1 MKKFVTVLCCVA
13 LMLAVVPT
21 STWCVTAQGE
31 GAVVNVKDFGAVG
44 DGKTNDYA
52 AMMKAFDYAIT
63 NYASK
68 SIPVTVY
75 FPEGEYGLLR
85 GGMYVKL
92 PFGSG
97 NLTVKGAGADKSTIV
112 YLEEWD
118 NGGSWV
124 ALRIQLK
131 QNPAS
136 EEDYMHDIVIQDLG
150 VYDTNPVDHAWHPD
164 KGDPGKEETHGFNI
178 QHCVRA
184 TIKNCKVDNVGDEA
198 IDMSHCIDSQ
208 MVDNLVL
215 NSPGAGSAGG
225 GISVGDGSKNVL
237 IARNTS
243 IGSIDASNKIN
254 WAIAVEALEEHIE
267 GVVIE
272 DNIISDINGYGI
284 NVGAPAGTIA
294 DVLIQRNTITDCS
307 YGGVRLMG
315 SGQTNGIKLWN
326 NTITNGA
333 IGIYL
338 EGANKDGTVIENC
351 TIDGTSSHGVKI
363 DVPSCN
369 DTLIYN
375 TAILNSQY
383 RAIYNAGTNTKIDQ
397 VLIDGVGL
405 SGGVTVGAISQYKPS
420 GTSSSCSEVT
430 NTVILN
436 CQNKYGTQNVQT
448 VRNTWI
454 QQAEISGYV
463 SCAGASLIQNCKV
476 NRLIQPKTG
485 YTVEGVTMLAEADLG
500 LHAVYLNNVTAYTIT
515 DCVFVLPS
523 RYAIYENG
531 TATNNTITNNV
542 IIGGNGIKVIGADTV
557 ATGNVTGKVVEAET
571 FRYRIVD
578 GKATVMELLD
588 TALTQVV
595 IPATIDGYP
604 VVAIDSWA
612 FALCDKLTKVTIP
625 ESVTAIGANAFY
637 WCDGLTDVYYTG
649 NVPPLTAI
657 VVGENN
663 DALLN
668 AVWHSPSDHYSA
680 DVAHSVMDTDNGN
693 GLAFR
698 FELSANNV
706 SVNKG
711 NNVNLTN
718 ATIDYLGEKV
728 KLIAMGA
735 VVTNK
740 AAVGVANLTLAAV
753 NGVNVVDI
761 PTVYLQAVND
771 KGCVFATRIVDI
783 PDTAVSCTIY
793 ARPYYIVEM
802 DGEQVVVYGEVD
814 AISCSEVL
822 SRNLS
827 IEEWYI
833 ENVQTA
839 LPEYLSNIEGASNLL
854 TFTMMSDAHLRQNA
868 PHIVDNVVASSA
880 WANLVGNDFIMMS
893 GDFIIGDL
901 SKAESLAL
909 MDTAIEAAGS
919 YGSVPVY
926 AVKGNH
932 DTNEDYKI
940 GTDSETGKAVYST
953 ADRIT
958 DEEFYTHAIA
968 QSEATIV
975 VDAANSYGG
984 YYYVDFPKQKIRMI
998 CLNTTEDRDGVD
1010 ILDSAKSDF
1019 RWSGVKS
1026 VAQLSWL
1033 ANTALHVAD
1042 GWAVMMVSHI
1052 PPITGADVGVG
1063 DETSADAPF
1072 HTRGIKAAAL
1082 TELCEAFVS
1091 GGKGTVTAKAMVNG
1105 VVKNVTVSYD
1115 FSVQGE
1121 REFIGHFCGHVHE
1134 DSLSEYNGI
1143 NYVVVNCTTPQKRW
1157 DTSLDREIGTETAL
1171 SLNSFIINRET
1182 RTVECIKIGTGESYS
1197 FTW

>member
-198 IDMSHCIDSQ
+198 IDMSHCIDSE

-405 SGGVTVGAISQYKPS
+405 SGGVDYAILQYIPS
-420 GTSSSCSEVT
+420 GATTSCSEVS

-436 CQNKYGTQNVQT
+436 CQSKRCIYGAQRV
-448 VRNTWI
+448 VNTLI
-454 QQAEISGYV
+454 EQVETSGYV
-463 SCAGASLIQNCKV
+463 SIAKADLIKNCKV
-476 NRLIQPKTG
+476 NRIIQAKKGSTIDG
-485 YTVEGVTMLAEADLG
+485 LVLYTEADLG
-500 LHAVYLNNVTAYTIT
+500 THAITLSGLTDCTVTNCSFVMLNNS
-515 DCVFVLPS
+515 S
-523 RYAIYENG
+523 RNAVCEINS
-531 TATNNTITNNV
+531 ADANIITNNV
-542 IIGGNGIKVIGADTV
+542 SVGGKGIKVIGANTV
-557 ATGNVTGKVVEAET
+557 STGNATGTYGTTDA
-571 FRYRIVD
+571 FRYCVVD
-578 GKATVMELLD
+578 GKLAITEWLDKSCTDVM
-588 TALTQVV
+588 
-595 IPATIDGYP
+595 IPAVVEDYP

-612 FALCDKLTKVTIP
+612 FALCDKLTKITIP
-625 ESVTAIGANAFY
+625 DSVTAIGANAFY
-637 WCDGLTDVYYTG
+637 WCDGLTDVFYTG

-657 VVGENN
+657 VVEENN

-698 FELSANNV
+698 FELSADNV
-706 SVNKG
+706 FVNKG

-728 KLIAMGA
+728 KLIAMCRGDQQSRCWRCQSH
-735 VVTNK
+735 
-740 AAVGVANLTLAAV
+740 VG
-753 NGVNVVDI
+753 
-761 PTVYLQAVND
+761 
-771 KGCVFATRIVDI
+771 C
-783 PDTAVSCTIY
+783 C
-793 ARPYYIVEM
+793 
-802 DGEQVVVYGEVD
+802 
-814 AISCSEVL
+814 
-822 SRNLS
+822 
-827 IEEWYI
+827 EWS
-833 ENVQTA
+833 QCGGH
-839 LPEYLSNIEGASNLL
+839 S
-854 TFTMMSDAHLRQNA
+854 H
-868 PHIVDNVVASSA
+868 
-880 WANLVGNDFIMMS
+880 
-893 GDFIIGDL
+893 
-901 SKAESLAL
+901 
-909 MDTAIEAAGS
+909 
-919 YGSVPVY
+919 SVP
-926 AVKGNH
+926 A
-932 DTNEDYKI
+932 
-940 GTDSETGKAVYST
+940 SGKRQRLRIRHSNRRHSRYSGELYDLRPPLLHRGDGWG
-953 ADRIT
+953 A
-958 DEEFYTHAIA
+958 
-968 QSEATIV
+968 
-975 VDAANSYGG
+975 GG
-984 YYYVDFPKQKIRMI
+984 GLWRGG
-998 CLNTTEDRDGVD
+998 CD
-1010 ILDSAKSDF
+1010 IL
-1019 RWSGVKS
+1019 
-1026 VAQLSWL
+1026 Q
-1033 ANTALHVAD
+1033 
-1042 GWAVMMVSHI
+1042 
-1052 PPITGADVGVG
+1052 
-1063 DETSADAPF
+1063 
-1072 HTRGIKAAAL
+1072 
-1082 TELCEAFVS
+1082 
-1091 GGKGTVTAKAMVNG
+1091 
-1105 VVKNVTVSYD
+1105 
-1115 FSVQGE
+1115 
-1121 REFIGHFCGHVHE
+1121 
-1134 DSLSEYNGI
+1134 
-1143 NYVVVNCTTPQKRW
+1143 
-1157 DTSLDREIGTETAL
+1157 
-1171 SLNSFIINRET
+1171 
-1182 RTVECIKIGTGESYS
+1182 
-1197 FTW
+1197 